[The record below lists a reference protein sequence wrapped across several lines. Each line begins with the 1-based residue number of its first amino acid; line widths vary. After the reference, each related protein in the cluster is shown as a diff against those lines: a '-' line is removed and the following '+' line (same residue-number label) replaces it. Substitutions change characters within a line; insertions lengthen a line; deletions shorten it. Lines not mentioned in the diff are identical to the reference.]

1 MRAKLL
7 LFIKIQTV
15 KRQEQQLSDLLDAVP
30 DSVFICSKNIFDS
43 DGISKGPKCVYANFK
58 MNSFFG

>member
-7 LFIKIQTV
+7 LFIKVQTV

-30 DSVFICSKNIFDS
+30 DSVFICSKEILDNG
-43 DGISKGPKCVYANFK
+43 GI
-58 MNSFFG
+58 